1 MIEWDDKYSVGIS
14 IIDDE
19 HKQLIGI
26 INKAIA
32 ARQHSNNSEE
42 IIEILNEMNKY
53 ALTHFAD
60 EEAYMVQ
67 FDYPDY
73 EQHRKEHQ
81 GFSIETM
88 AFLDIATKGG
98 GQITGTSLSAA
109 IRKAML
115 ECTDSQGKLNISELY
130 DLTCK
135 LERISL

>member
-14 IIDDE
+14 IIDNE
-19 HKQLIGI
+19 HKKLIGI
-26 INKAIA
+26 MNKAIA

-42 IIEILNEMNKY
+42 IIEIINEMNKY

-67 FDYPDY
+67 FNYPDY

-88 AFLDIATKGG
+88 AFLDSATKGDC
-98 GQITGTSLSAA
+98 QLACEILEHLKNWIVHHVQGTD
-109 IRKAML
+109 RKYIDCFKKHGL
-115 ECTDSQGKLNISELY
+115 K
-130 DLTCK
+130 
-135 LERISL
+135 

>member
-42 IIEILNEMNKY
+42 IVEILNEMNKY

-88 AFLDIATKGG
+88 AFFDK
-98 GQITGTSLSAA
+98 ITNSNRQLICEILEHLKSYLASHIQGTD
-109 IRKAML
+109 RKYIDCFKEHGL
-115 ECTDSQGKLNISELY
+115 K
-130 DLTCK
+130 
-135 LERISL
+135 